1 MKNEECLV
9 KIEKKSEIGFWD
21 WQLFSWLS
29 FFMSR
34 GKDLLIITKKRIVY
48 MINNELIK
56 DIEYLDYSKINY
68 NVMTS
73 RIHFIDKE
81 EKERYIG
88 LNDLRVTYEE
98 IQYLKSKLN

>member
-48 MINNELIK
+48 LINNELIK